1 MCSDVLEVKYTAVL
15 DHDMISMFTFSLRI
29 SGVSFDSSSI
39 KAGRKVPG
47 PCTSGRRAAISDAT
61 ATAEILMIQGSKPG

>member
-1 MCSDVLEVKYTAVL
+1 MCSDVLEVTYRAAL
-15 DHDMISMFTFSLRI
+15 DHDMIPTFTFSLRI

-47 PCTSGRRAAISDAT
+47 P
-61 ATAEILMIQGSKPG
+61 